1 MASAEEKREDR
12 LEAGRCWRALR
23 LPRKERECLRD
34 LETLKGRWVEG
45 GNGILSYSA
54 CLFLELKSVPGVQ
67 TGRTGS
73 LGVTQRAAAEERKA
87 HAGVM

>member
-1 MASAEEKREDR
+1 MASAEEKTEDR

-34 LETLKGRWVEG
+34 LKTQKGRGVAG
-45 GNGILSYSA
+45 GNRILSYSA

-67 TGRTGS
+67 TGSTGS
-73 LGVTQRAAAEERKA
+73 LGVTQRAAEERKA